1 MEPVENLPVVN
12 SPEIA
17 KRDSKAGCK
26 PWKAGRKPWIPQDLG
41 QVETLAS
48 TGLTYTQIADALGI
62 HVHTLLRKR
71 SQFEAFAEAL
81 KRGRAKGI
89 SAVANKLWQLAVG
102 GNVVACI
109 FFLKCQAGWREI
121 QQVDVGLVDAEQQA
135 EARNEQLRLLRAMTP
150 EERQVLREITQ
161 RTQEMTD
168 RARQRLNEAHRSK
181 KLLVRAR
188 SPLNGDY
195 PIMTAAKPFMPT
207 NS

>member
-17 KRDSKAGCK
+17 KRDS
-26 PWKAGRKPWIPQDLG
+26 KAGRKPWIPQDLG

-81 KRGRAKGI
+81 KWGRAKGI

-109 FFLKCQAGWREI
+109 FFLKCQAGWREV

-168 RARQRLNEAHRSK
+168 RARQRLNEAAHREQE
-181 KLLVRAR
+181 
-188 SPLNGDY
+188 
-195 PIMTAAKPFMPT
+195 
-207 NS
+207 